1 MGGTDVGLV
10 DATAP
15 PASAARRIAF
25 TVCTVIFG
33 LAAAGALGFGLVI
46 GWFDNEDG
54 GIHRVHLLGFGIL
67 FGVLVA
73 APLLAMAR
81 RPERRPSAFLQVAV
95 AALAGL
101 AATALAAGSGYL
113 AFAVAE
119 VAIVGVLLAL
129 HPDRRGVL
137 HPVARPSVP
146 MGVVALAGS
155 VPLVAVGLTYARL
168 QRIGPPS
175 DPHVS
180 QDHWVNMA
188 AMVFA
193 IALVAL
199 FASARVRGWLL
210 SAWCAGIALALYGIA
225 SVVFA
230 RFPGSDVPY
239 PGSVGTGWGIA
250 AVVGGLG
257 FIALAEWEARRSRR
271 A

>member
-1 MGGTDVGLV
+1 MGTTELDERVH
-10 DATAP
+10 
-15 PASAARRIAF
+15 ASSNGRRIAF
-25 TVCTVIFG
+25 TACTVIFG
-33 LAAAGALGFGLVI
+33 LAAAGGLGFGLVI
-46 GWFDNEDG
+46 GWFHGEAG
-54 GIHRVHLLGFGIL
+54 CIHRVHLLGFGIL

-73 APLLAMAR
+73 VPLLAMAR

-95 AALAGL
+95 AALA
-101 AATALAAGSGYL
+101 AVVASALSGGSGYL
-113 AFAVAE
+113 AFAAVEVVVVA
-119 VAIVGVLLAL
+119 VLLAL
-129 HPDRRGVL
+129 HPDRRAVL

-146 MGVVALAGS
+146 MGALALIGS
-155 VPLVAVGLTYARL
+155 VPLVAVGLTFARL
-168 QRIGPPS
+168 QRIGPPG

-199 FASARVRGWLL
+199 LASARDRGWLL
-210 SAWCAGIALALYGIA
+210 TAWCAGIALALYGIA

-230 RFPGSDVPY
+230 RFPGADVPY

-250 AVVGGLG
+250 AVIGGLG
-257 FIALAEWEARRSRR
+257 FIAVAEWEARRSRR